1 MSDAPPRRR
10 SDSRAR
16 GVGSAAARA
25 PSPRS
30 TPSRRLLSS
39 RSSCASGSSHMSA
52 CARHRCRGAQPRD
65 PARHPQRVEE
75 ARVEEEEGRL
85 EEEERAGEKY
95 EHRGARA
102 CPRMDSRLPSEE
114 ATTNQGWHHSDTP
127 PMAQE
132 SAGRG
137 ASAPAARAPPHQS
150 RDEAAPARA
159 NRATCASARG
169 ARARGR
175 RCGSRHR
182 RSAAT
187 AAKAAPQASAAPQ
200 PLAWGEGEGEAA

>member
-1 MSDAPPRRR
+1 
-10 SDSRAR
+10 
-16 GVGSAAARA
+16 
-25 PSPRS
+25 
-30 TPSRRLLSS
+30 
-39 RSSCASGSSHMSA
+39 
-52 CARHRCRGAQPRD
+52 
-65 PARHPQRVEE
+65 
-75 ARVEEEEGRL
+75 
-85 EEEERAGEKY
+85 
-95 EHRGARA
+95 
-102 CPRMDSRLPSEE
+102 MDSRLPSEE

-137 ASAPAARAPPHQS
+137 ASAPARAPPHQS

-175 RCGSRHR
+175 RCGSRR

-200 PLAWGEGEGEAA
+200 PTRGGKVKARRPRGRAGGGEARTCAQG